1 MLREYISRK
10 IRENEELIIDLES
23 DIKNGKSRKK
33 ELEKLIEILEDENN
47 DGSEIFSPRNHREQN
62 LDKLKHYQEDLKKI
76 SEEIEDK
83 LNKLS
88 ETKKKRSEYKSMLAE
103 TEKIHQEEEAYKD
116 IDYQVKNNL
125 SAEKKES
132 EDLSDDRKTEQRL
145 ENDKSTDDTRQL
157 EQAGTEQHTE
167 QLTENR
173 EDQLEDSKTSGYT
186 EQGEIVQEEQQAETE
201 INQRK
206 DNEGYAGQSETEQ
219 MEQTAEDQNENHKER
234 RKEGIADGQT
244 ENQTKQK
251 EGGKSNGEIKQQ
263 SNKNLI
269 QTKEQDLE
277 YEEQEI
283 VPSAMDT
290 KIIIQKSIED
300 IVKRIESKEGQN
312 FRQPEQKHETKQKN
326 KNNDIFEKIRTEN
339 RTGRNL
345 DGIEIKSGELIVLE
359 SERKKEKEFLEKI
372 KKNLDLCFIYS
383 GNRSKCRNELIKV
396 KKMIESYISS
406 IE

>member
-1 MLREYISRK
+1 MMFHVKHFERGRERRIMLREYISRK

-23 DIKNGKSRKK
+23 DIKNGKNRKK

-88 ETKKKRSEYKSMLAE
+88 EIKKKKSEYKSMLAE
-103 TEKIHQEEEAYKD
+103 
-116 IDYQVKNNL
+116 
-125 SAEKKES
+125 AEK
-132 EDLSDDRKTEQRL
+132 
-145 ENDKSTDDTRQL
+145 
-157 EQAGTEQHTE
+157 
-167 QLTENR
+167 
-173 EDQLEDSKTSGYT
+173 
-186 EQGEIVQEEQQAETE
+186 
-201 INQRK
+201 NQRK
-206 DNEGYAGQSETEQ
+206 DSEIEYTGQSETEQ
-219 MEQTAEDQNENHKER
+219 TEQAAENQNENHEEGGKER
-234 RKEGIADGQT
+234 TANEQAEDQT
-244 ENQTKQK
+244 EQK
-251 EGGKSNGEIKQQ
+251 EGGQSNGEIKQQ
-263 SNKNLI
+263 SDKNLI
-269 QTKEQDLE
+269 QTKEKDSE
-277 YEEQEI
+277 YEEQETA
-283 VPSAMDT
+283 PDAMDT

-300 IVKRIESKEGQN
+300 IVKRIESGEGQN
-312 FRQPEQKHETKQKN
+312 LKKSEQKHETKQKN
-326 KNNDIFEKIRTEN
+326 KNNDVFEKIQAEN
-339 RTGRNL
+339 RMSRNL